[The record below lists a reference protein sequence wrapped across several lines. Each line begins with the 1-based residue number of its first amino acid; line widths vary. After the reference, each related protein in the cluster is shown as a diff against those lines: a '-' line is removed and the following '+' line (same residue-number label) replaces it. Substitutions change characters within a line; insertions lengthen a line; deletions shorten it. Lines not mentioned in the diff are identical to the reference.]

1 MSMVMEKISLSEQR
15 TISISVSDHL
25 LSEAERLDID
35 VSRVVERGLHKA
47 LADRREEL
55 WLEENRSALDS
66 SNAFVEKRGLPLE
79 KYRIF

>member
-1 MSMVMEKISLSEQR
+1 MSMEKTSLSEQR
-15 TISISVSDHL
+15 TISISVSDYL

-35 VSRVVERGLHKA
+35 VSRVFEHGLHKA

-55 WLEENRSALDS
+55 WLEENRPALDS